1 MERSRLA
8 PAAARGRDRSRP
20 ELRRRQVACAKAVTS
35 HRTPNGAG
43 TGLFATIMPIGQ
55 PGGRLQPS
63 RELTPRRPV
72 RFWKGCKPNSVCPAC
87 ARERIICLSGQYPK
101 PGWLAPTL
109 ERAAPKVSYWTLHPM
124 GFSVPPR
131 LRLERWALTPPF
143 HPYPGR
149 CQPWRYILCG
159 TVRRDASRRAL
170 PRVSADLTARGYAAS
185 RPVVF
190 GLSSPGLRQ
199 ERFPTLPKSKTCRT
213 LGQRAVIARG
223 VVSACDARSAA
234 DSELSR

>member
-1 MERSRLA
+1 
-8 PAAARGRDRSRP
+8 
-20 ELRRRQVACAKAVTS
+20 
-35 HRTPNGAG
+35 
-43 TGLFATIMPIGQ
+43 
-55 PGGRLQPS
+55 
-63 RELTPRRPV
+63 
-72 RFWKGCKPNSVCPAC
+72 
-87 ARERIICLSGQYPK
+87 
-101 PGWLAPTL
+101 
-109 ERAAPKVSYWTLHPM
+109 M

-149 CQPWRYILCG
+149 CRPWRYILCG

-170 PRVSADLTARGYAAS
+170 PRVSAGLTANGYAAS

-199 ERFPTLPKSKTCRT
+199 ERFPTLPKSKTCRR

-223 VVSACDARSAA
+223 VVRGREMRRIVSSEGGIRALPRPRYRSRPRLRVAGRPRPGHWFRRRDAARTRRRGRLRYRGQWQDVPSSEFDGRAA
-234 DSELSR
+234 RNGRKDGRGAAPKPTKCGTKCRCRRFLL

>member
-1 MERSRLA
+1 MAPRLA
-8 PAAARGRDRSRP
+8 DAPPTWKSATQQVWKPA
-20 ELRRRQVACAKAVTS
+20 
-35 HRTPNGAG
+35 
-43 TGLFATIMPIGQ
+43 
-55 PGGRLQPS
+55 LQGS
-63 RELTPRRPV
+63 I

-101 PGWLAPTL
+101 PGQLAPTL

-143 HPYPGR
+143 HPYPGC
-149 CQPWRYILCG
+149 CQPGRYILCG

-170 PRVSADLTARGYAAS
+170 PRVSAGLATNGYAAS
-185 RPVVF
+185 RSVVF

-213 LGQRAVIARG
+213 LGQCGVIARG
-223 VVSACDARSAA
+223 VVCGREMRSTASPECDS
-234 DSELSR
+234 